1 MTDFDHIFFYDNSF
15 AQDGVVDSLEPMT
28 DLFPGQVTRINWP
41 SKVCNNRPGTGD
53 NKGERSSQ
61 YAAESSCRLRFGVH
75 SNWIG
80 AFDIDEYMV
89 PMGDCTS
96 MKMSSLMQPTAAS
109 KSDDQ

>member
-1 MTDFDHIFFYDNSF
+1 M
-15 AQDGVVDSLEPMT
+15 DSLEPMT